1 MTAKNIETFS
11 QEDKHMEQTE
21 RKLAMEHIYTAL
33 VERGYRPVD
42 QIIGYILTDD
52 PTYITNHNGARRMI
66 ANVDRHALLCD
77 MLSAYFSAE

>member
-1 MTAKNIETFS
+1 
-11 QEDKHMEQTE
+11 MEQTE

-52 PTYITNHNGARRMI
+52 PTYITNHNGARRRLPALTVMPCCAI
-66 ANVDRHALLCD
+66 CSQPIFPLNDGKHLELHA
-77 MLSAYFSAE
+77 E